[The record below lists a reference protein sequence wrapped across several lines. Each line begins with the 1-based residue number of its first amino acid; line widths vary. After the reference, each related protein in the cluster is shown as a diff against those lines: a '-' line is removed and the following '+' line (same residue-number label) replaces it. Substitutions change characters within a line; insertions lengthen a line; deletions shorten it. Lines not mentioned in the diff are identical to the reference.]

1 MFDWCEIMLFEFK
14 KYILNFVIGGMV
26 VGIGINVYFEF
37 GDKVVYYILENMG
50 YLFVFFENKFYVL
63 IVYDEVVYLYGILK
77 VLVGDLM
84 KIVNDVRWLVLG
96 LWVGLV
102 EIFIF
107 ENELGLLIMFGKVNF
122 I

>member
-1 MFDWCEIMLFEFK
+1 M
-14 KYILNFVIGGMV
+14 
-26 VGIGINVYFEF
+26 
-37 GDKVVYYILENMG
+37 
-50 YLFVFFENKFYVL
+50 
-63 IVYDEVVYLYGILK
+63 K

>member
-1 MFDWCEIMLFEFK
+1 MFDCCEIMLFEFK

-63 IVYDEVVYLYGILK
+63 IVYDEVV
-77 VLVGDLM
+77 
-84 KIVNDVRWLVLG
+84 
-96 LWVGLV
+96 
-102 EIFIF
+102 
-107 ENELGLLIMFGKVNF
+107 
-122 I
+122 